1 MFDGIGEFEHLLT
14 VTLATNFKQSQKGNH
29 VEGESQ
35 DTSDRRQ
42 TAPQPY
48 SKIKVYREVTFNHEV
63 LPRSKTLQHTSARAM
78 TVTGCLDYSVGR
90 VMPTIH
96 AGLERR
102 FQCLL
107 VIVEAKARYLVSEVL
122 SELLVYLACLRQSRI
137 QRHRTDASA
146 YGVASDGYKFLF
158 AKITHDGTVMISRQF
173 DVQQGQTL
181 EILRCL
187 RYILETTAEIND
199 NLTPEMNG
207 AGDFADPAIDLYD
220 NDYTNPPDD
229 DEEMY

>member
-1 MFDGIGEFEHLLT
+1 
-14 VTLATNFKQSQKGNH
+14 
-29 VEGESQ
+29 
-35 DTSDRRQ
+35 
-42 TAPQPY
+42 
-48 SKIKVYREVTFNHEV
+48 
-63 LPRSKTLQHTSARAM
+63 M

-107 VIVEAKARYLVSEVL
+107 VIVEAKAQYIVGKFLP
-122 SELLVYLACLRQSRI
+122 ELLVYLACLRQSRI

-158 AKITHDGTVMISRQF
+158 VKITHDGTVMISRQF
-173 DVQQGQTL
+173 DAQQGQTL

-187 RYILETTAEIND
+187 RSILETTVEIND

-229 DEEMY
+229 HEEMY